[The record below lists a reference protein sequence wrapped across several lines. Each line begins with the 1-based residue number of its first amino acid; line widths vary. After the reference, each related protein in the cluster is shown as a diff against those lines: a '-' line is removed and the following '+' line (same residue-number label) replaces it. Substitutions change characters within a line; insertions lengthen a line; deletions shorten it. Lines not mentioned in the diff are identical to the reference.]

1 MLSNAAAAPL
11 SPSLE
16 DRYIAARDQAIQKFS
31 KEYDAGKFDDAA
43 QKAEDAARADLQAQL
58 SAILGEPAYPGF
70 GPAALNVETLSKGDE
85 GFGMLDGLQ
94 FDANVGKT
102 ERKLV
107 RTAPTASMSSPSPVS
122 S

>member
-16 DRYIAARDQAIQKFS
+16 DRYIAAQDKAIQKFS
-31 KEYDAGKFDDAA
+31 KENDAGKFDDAA

-94 FDANVGKT
+94 FDANVGKP